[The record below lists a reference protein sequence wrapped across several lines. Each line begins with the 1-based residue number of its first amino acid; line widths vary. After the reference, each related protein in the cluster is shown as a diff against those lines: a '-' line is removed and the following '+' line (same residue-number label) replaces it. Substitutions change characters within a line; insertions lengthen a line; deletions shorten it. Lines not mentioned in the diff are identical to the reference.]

1 MWLRRN
7 ESPRRGLAGECR
19 WGLAGEHRDA
29 FSLSKM
35 VNAPEFRA
43 EEEDAL
49 TRAAVWRDSQA
60 TDVRTFEIL
69 AASMEEQW

>member
-7 ESPRRGLAGECR
+7 ESPRWGLAGECR

-29 FSLSKM
+29 FFLSKM

-49 TRAAVWRDSQA
+49 TRAAVWKDSQA